1 METEEILLDYIH
13 HWFMIYRPEL
23 DLRKN
28 EAERIFKEIQ
38 QELNLDEV
46 DKQFTQ
52 EIDGKVYSIEG
63 AREAKYS
70 MIREYLDEVYF
81 SPTNQVCME
90 VAEEREF
97 YHATEYMKDL
107 GFLYYEE
114 MEMFIE
120 VVKKSEWY
128 KEYED
133 TKELL
138 TNEEFRNKIRQ
149 LFRDRKWNN
158 FLPVREEEPFDPTI
172 ISAYPPR
179 KD

>member
-13 HWFMIYRPEL
+13 RWFMEYRPEL
-23 DLRKN
+23 DMRKN

-38 QELNLDEV
+38 QELKLEEV
-46 DKQFTQ
+46 DKYFTQ
-52 EIDGKVYSIEG
+52 EIDGVVYTTEG
-63 AREAKYS
+63 AREVKYS
-70 MIREYLDEVYF
+70 MIREYLDEVYS
-81 SPTNQVCME
+81 SPTNQICME

-97 YHATEYMKDL
+97 YHTTEFMKDL

-114 MEMFIE
+114 MEMFIS
-120 VVKKSEWY
+120 VVKESEWY
-128 KEYED
+128 KKYED

-149 LFRDRKWNN
+149 LFRDRNWNN
-158 FLPVREEEPFDPTI
+158 FMPVREEEPFDPTI

>member
-1 METEEILLDYIH
+1 
-13 HWFMIYRPEL
+13 
-23 DLRKN
+23 
-28 EAERIFKEIQ
+28 
-38 QELNLDEV
+38 
-46 DKQFTQ
+46 
-52 EIDGKVYSIEG
+52 
-63 AREAKYS
+63 
-70 MIREYLDEVYF
+70 
-81 SPTNQVCME
+81 
-90 VAEEREF
+90 
-97 YHATEYMKDL
+97 
-107 GFLYYEE
+107 

>member
-13 HWFMIYRPEL
+13 RWFMIYRPEL

-81 SPTNQVCME
+81 SPNNQVCME
-90 VAEEREF
+90 VAEDREF
-97 YHATEYMKDL
+97 YHATEYMTDL
-107 GFLYYEE
+107 GFLYLVE

-138 TNEEFRNKIRQ
+138 TNKEFRNKIRQ

>member
-13 HWFMIYRPEL
+13 RWFMIYRPEL

-81 SPTNQVCME
+81 SPTNQICME

-114 MEMFIE
+114 ME
-120 VVKKSEWY
+120 
-128 KEYED
+128 
-133 TKELL
+133 
-138 TNEEFRNKIRQ
+138 
-149 LFRDRKWNN
+149 
-158 FLPVREEEPFDPTI
+158 
-172 ISAYPPR
+172 
-179 KD
+179 